1 MTLHEFFEEW
11 NDSSPSLLVHTSG
24 STGTPK
30 PMRVEKS
37 RMMASARLTCHFLG
51 LNENDSALLCMP
63 LDYIAGKMVV
73 VRSIVS
79 GMRLISVVP
88 SSHPLRGLK
97 EQPSFAAMVPMQVY
111 STLQNADEALM
122 LAKVKNLIIGGG
134 AIDHELE
141 RKLKDFPNA
150 VWSTYGMTETLSHI
164 ALRRLNGAEASRYY
178 MPFDNVEISQSSDG
192 SLCIK
197 APAVCPV
204 ELHTNDIVEFHP
216 DGRRF
221 VVIGRKDNVIDTGG
235 IKVHAEEVEERIR
248 PFLTRDFAI
257 SKKSDTKFGEIIVLL
272 VSFPEIFSRRS
283 ETGNTSMLNLQS
295 LDVDKYSAVYEEI
308 CKIREEYA
316 KILPRY
322 WQPREIYLTASIPH
336 TGTGKI
342 ARGRILSV
350 LSEVSD

>member
-1 MTLHEFFEEW
+1 MTLHEFIEEW
-11 NDSSPSLLVHTSG
+11 NDASSSLLVHTSG

-37 RMMASARLTCHFLG
+37 RMEASARLTCRFLG
-51 LNENDSALLCMP
+51 LNESDTALLCMP

-88 SSHPLRGLK
+88 SSHPLKGLK
-97 EQPSFAAMVPMQVY
+97 EQPTFAAMVPMQVY
-111 STLQNADEALM
+111 STLENPVESM
-122 LAKVKNLIIGGG
+122 KLAKIKNLIIGGG

-178 MPFDNVEISQSSDG
+178 TPFDNVELSQSSDG
-192 SLCIK
+192 CLCIK
-197 APAVCPV
+197 APEVSPV

-221 VVIGRKDNVIDTGG
+221 VIIGRKDNVIDTGG

-257 SKKSDTKFGEIIVLL
+257 SKKSDPMFGEMIVLL
-272 VSFPEIFSRRS
+272 ISFPEIFARNS
-283 ETGNTSMLNLQS
+283 EAANTAMLNLQN
-295 LDVDKYSAVYEEI
+295 LDADKYSAAYGEI
-308 CKIREEYA
+308 CMIREKYE
-316 KILPRY
+316 KVLPRY

-336 TGTGKI
+336 TATGKI
-342 ARGRILSV
+342 ARGRIIADI
-350 LSEVSD
+350 SEASE

>member
-1 MTLHEFFEEW
+1 MTLHEFLKEW

-37 RMMASARLTCHFLG
+37 RMMASARLTCHFFG
-51 LNENDSALLCMP
+51 LNKNDSALLCMP

-97 EQPSFAAMVPMQVY
+97 EQPTFAAMVPMQVY

-122 LAKVKNLIIGGG
+122 LANIKNLIIGGG
-134 AIDHELE
+134 AIDHKLE

-164 ALRRLNGAEASRYY
+164 ALRRLNGTEASRYY
-178 MPFDNVEISQSSDG
+178 MPFDNVYLSQSSDG
-192 SLCIK
+192 CLCIK
-197 APAVCPV
+197 APEVCPV

-248 PFLTRDFAI
+248 PFLNRDFAI
-257 SKKSDTKFGEIIVLL
+257 SKKSDPMFGEMIVLL
-272 VSFPEIFSRRS
+272 ISFPEIFRNS
-283 ETGNTSMLNLQS
+283 ETANSPMLNLQN
-295 LDVDKYSAVYEEI
+295 LDADKYRAAYGEI
-308 CKIREEYA
+308 CMIREKYE
-316 KILPRY
+316 KVLPRY

-336 TGTGKI
+336 TATGKI
-342 ARGRILSV
+342 ARGRIISDI
-350 LSEVSD
+350 SEASE